1 MGLLIKYLVILIF
14 SILITYISLL
24 LGNKINILDNPSS
37 EKIHDVPIPRTG
49 GIALFFSFLI
59 TNILFSKILSIYE
72 LSFLFFIFLIG
83 LIDDLI
89 SIPQRLKL
97 AIEIILSL
105 ILFIVYP
112 FHFIGI
118 YVLDI
123 LFAIFYLVGS
133 INSFNIIDGMDGLAA
148 GIAIIAFSFLYIY
161 SGNIALLVA
170 IICAGF
176 LVWNF
181 HKAKIFMGDSGSL
194 FLGALIGLISLRV
207 LKEHPRPNTVITL
220 IFIYAIPIYDSAL
233 SIMRRLENWKELFK
247 PDIEHFYNKLYRKT
261 NNYVGTV
268 ILIYIFSIILGL
280 IGIGLYNAK
289 TVVSLSAGLIIW
301 TFMFFVGYKLGFI
314 GGKDGK
320 HTDVSA

>member
-1 MGLLIKYLVILIF
+1 MNYIILFIF
-14 SILITYISLL
+14 SLLAVYLSLF
-24 LGNKINILDNPSS
+24 LGSKIKIIDNPSS
-37 EKIHDVPIPRTG
+37 EKIHKVPVPRTG
-49 GIALFFSFLI
+49 GIALFVAFLAS
-59 TNILFSKILSIYE
+59 NILFSKVLSIYE
-72 LSFLFFIFLIG
+72 LGFLFFIFLIG

-89 SIPQRLKL
+89 SVPQRLKL

-133 INSFNIIDGMDGLAA
+133 INAFNIIDGMDGLAA

-181 HKAKIFMGDSGSL
+181 HKAKIYMGDSGSL
-194 FLGALIGLISLRV
+194 FLGGLIGLISLRV
-207 LKEHPRPNTVITL
+207 LREHPRLNTVITL

-233 SIMRRLENWKELFK
+233 SIIRRLENRKELFK
-247 PDIEHFYNKLYRKT
+247 PDIEHFYNKLYRKIK
-261 NNYVGTV
+261 NYVVTV
-268 ILIYIFSIILGL
+268 VLIYFFAIILGF

-289 TVVSLSAGLIIW
+289 TVVSLSTGLIVW
-301 TFMFFVGYKLGFI
+301 SLMFFAGYKLGFI